1 MMSRTPKLAAVAVL
15 AAFSGLA
22 LQVQA
27 QETVE
32 LDEVKVTAGR
42 VEQELMDVN
51 MSVSVITQEEIR
63 RSSARNVGELLED
76 IPGVR
81 INNDGGQG
89 MKRIKI
95 RGEDAFRTLV
105 MIDGQKVSEHKSMSG
120 SPMLIDPSMIERIE
134 VIKGPASVLYG
145 SDAIGGAINIITKK
159 GGTKPIEGEVSAGMN
174 TSASGKNA
182 SGSIYGGI
190 DGWKYR
196 LSASIEDNDNLK
208 TPKGEM
214 ENTYFTA
221 RSVSGFL
228 SYDFTPDATVGAS
241 LDYYDL
247 EFGSSDVNTPG
258 FAVDVP
264 KWTRFKA
271 AAFGE
276 FKNITSSFVRLRTDI
291 FYQKSK
297 KDMTN
302 TVPGVWTQG
311 EVDTFKAMGF
321 EEAFLNRVGVQA
333 GNAYVLQ
340 PHASNDMNQYG
351 FSIQAD
357 WQIGDRNYLIAGY
370 EISYD
375 DLNAHSWNTGTNVMP
390 MMLTD
395 KNYDGYQMT
404 NAVYASMETL
414 LSANLTLTYGARY
427 TWVKTDMDSINNKMG
442 TKTSGEGSDGKIVFN
457 AGVLWHGTD
466 NLTLRASY
474 AQGYRSPILQ
484 ELYIDTSMGSTGTTY
499 ANPDLKPETSDN
511 FEIGARWNSTGLS
524 ADLAIFYST
533 ADDYIATLYNAQ
545 KRGYQYNNVA
555 EAKTFGVEL
564 TSSVRIAETGFEPY
578 LTATWM
584 RRQFQNGDGFSTYDT
599 ATPEFMLRYGVR
611 WSGMYAGVGLRT
623 DVFARSQSEIEY
635 DDGVQSAAGSNS
647 YRLGGYTT
655 LNLTAGVDFGPKR
668 QYSFDLGLYNIFDKG
683 YQEQTSIYEPGRYFV
698 AKLGARF

>member
-1 MMSRTPKLAAVAVL
+1 MSRTPKLAAVAVL

-27 QETVE
+27 QEAVE

-584 RRQFQNGDGFSTYDT
+584 RRQYQNGNGFSTYDT

-611 WSGMYAGVGLRT
+611 WSGMYAGLGLRA
-623 DVFARSQSEIEY
+623 DAFARSQTEIEY
-635 DDGVQSAAGSNS
+635 DDGVQSATDSSS

-668 QYSFDLGLYNIFDKG
+668 QYSFDMGLYNIFDKG

-698 AKLGARF
+698 AKLGACF

>member
-1 MMSRTPKLAAVAVL
+1 MSRTPKLAAVAVL

-159 GGTKPIEGEVSAGMN
+159 GGTKPIEGEVSVGMN

-584 RRQFQNGDGFSTYDT
+584 RRQYQNGNGFSTYDT

-611 WSGMYAGVGLRT
+611 WSGMYAGLGLRA
-623 DVFARSQSEIEY
+623 DAFARSQTEIEY
-635 DDGVQSAAGSNS
+635 DDGVQSATDSSS

-655 LNLTAGVDFGPKR
+655 LNLTAGVDFGPRR

>member
-221 RSVSGFL
+221 RS
-228 SYDFTPDATVGAS
+228 
-241 LDYYDL
+241 
-247 EFGSSDVNTPG
+247 
-258 FAVDVP
+258 
-264 KWTRFKA
+264 
-271 AAFGE
+271 
-276 FKNITSSFVRLRTDI
+276 
-291 FYQKSK
+291 
-297 KDMTN
+297 
-302 TVPGVWTQG
+302 
-311 EVDTFKAMGF
+311 
-321 EEAFLNRVGVQA
+321 
-333 GNAYVLQ
+333 
-340 PHASNDMNQYG
+340 
-351 FSIQAD
+351 
-357 WQIGDRNYLIAGY
+357 
-370 EISYD
+370 
-375 DLNAHSWNTGTNVMP
+375 
-390 MMLTD
+390 
-395 KNYDGYQMT
+395 
-404 NAVYASMETL
+404 
-414 LSANLTLTYGARY
+414 
-427 TWVKTDMDSINNKMG
+427 
-442 TKTSGEGSDGKIVFN
+442 
-457 AGVLWHGTD
+457 
-466 NLTLRASY
+466 
-474 AQGYRSPILQ
+474 
-484 ELYIDTSMGSTGTTY
+484 
-499 ANPDLKPETSDN
+499 
-511 FEIGARWNSTGLS
+511 
-524 ADLAIFYST
+524 
-533 ADDYIATLYNAQ
+533 
-545 KRGYQYNNVA
+545 
-555 EAKTFGVEL
+555 
-564 TSSVRIAETGFEPY
+564 
-578 LTATWM
+578 
-584 RRQFQNGDGFSTYDT
+584 
-599 ATPEFMLRYGVR
+599 
-611 WSGMYAGVGLRT
+611 
-623 DVFARSQSEIEY
+623 
-635 DDGVQSAAGSNS
+635 
-647 YRLGGYTT
+647 TT
-655 LNLTAGVDFGPKR
+655 LNLVRATSTRRALRWMYPSGRDSKR
-668 QYSFDLGLYNIFDKG
+668 RHLGSL
-683 YQEQTSIYEPGRYFV
+683 ETSVMRLCDCVPMPSTR
-698 AKLGARF
+698 KARKTW

>member
-276 FKNITSSFVRLRTDI
+276 IKNITSSFVRLRTDI

-357 WQIGDRNYLIAGY
+357 WQIGDSNYLIAGY

-584 RRQFQNGDGFSTYDT
+584 RRQYQNGNGFSTYDT

-611 WSGMYAGVGLRT
+611 WSGMYAGLGLRA
-623 DVFARSQSEIEY
+623 DAFARSQTEIEY
-635 DDGVQSAAGSNS
+635 DDGVQSATDSSS

-668 QYSFDLGLYNIFDKG
+668 QYSFDMGLYNIFDKG

>member
-1 MMSRTPKLAAVAVL
+1 MSRTPKLAAVAVL

-159 GGTKPIEGEVSAGMN
+159 GGTKPTEGEVSAGMN

-214 ENTYFTA
+214 ENTYFTT

-276 FKNITSSFVRLRTDI
+276 IKNITSSFVRLRTDI

-357 WQIGDRNYLIAGY
+357 WQIGDSNYLIAGY

-584 RRQFQNGDGFSTYDT
+584 RRQYQNGNGFSTYDT

-611 WSGMYAGVGLRT
+611 WSGMYAGLGLRA
-623 DVFARSQSEIEY
+623 DAFARSQTEIEY
-635 DDGVQSAAGSNS
+635 DDGVQSATDSSS

-668 QYSFDLGLYNIFDKG
+668 QYSFDMGLYNIFDKG